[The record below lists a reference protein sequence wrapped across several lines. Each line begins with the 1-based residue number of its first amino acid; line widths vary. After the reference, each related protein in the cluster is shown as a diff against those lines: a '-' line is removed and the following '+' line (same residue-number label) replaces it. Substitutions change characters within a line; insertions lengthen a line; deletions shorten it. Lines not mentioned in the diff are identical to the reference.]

1 MSTHLYLMGWNE
13 ILARTFDGFEAQ
25 RNPSPDWLINPAT
38 RRKLKLDILYPE
50 IGVAVRFVGM
60 QVTGR
65 GRKSDWEELE
75 DEAREDVRK
84 ELCRL
89 NGVELILLPPNDAF
103 PAESFKRIGMALAGA
118 SRRTAKRGRFQGK
131 AALMERLAKARQ
143 RLDENRRRV
152 NRMEDLAAYAESW
165 RDREARM
172 LADVQ
177 KPPVNG
183 NGKRKGGRALREFT
197 AGQWVEH
204 EHFGRGEIIEVDPD
218 TNDTYLTIRF
228 VTAGDRRFMAS
239 LVADKLTA
247 ARR

>member
-1 MSTHLYLMGWNE
+1 MSTHLNLMGWNE
-13 ILARTFDGFEAQ
+13 ILARVFEGFEAQ

-60 QVTGR
+60 QVKGR

-75 DEAREDVRK
+75 DAAREDVRK

-89 NGVELILLPPNDAF
+89 NDVELILLAPNDAF
-103 PAESFKRIGMALAGA
+103 PAEAFKRIGMALAGA

-131 AALMERLAKARQ
+131 AALMEQLAQARQ

-152 NRMEDLAAYAESW
+152 NRMEDLAAFAESW

-172 LADVQ
+172 LAEVQ
-177 KPPVNG
+177 KPQVNG
-183 NGKRKGGRALREFT
+183 NGKRRGRALRNLT

-204 EHFGRGEIIEVDPD
+204 EHFGQGEIIEVDPD
-218 TNDTYLTIRF
+218 TDDTYLTIRF
-228 VTAGDRRFMAS
+228 VTAGERRFLAS
-239 LVADKLTA
+239 IVADKLSA